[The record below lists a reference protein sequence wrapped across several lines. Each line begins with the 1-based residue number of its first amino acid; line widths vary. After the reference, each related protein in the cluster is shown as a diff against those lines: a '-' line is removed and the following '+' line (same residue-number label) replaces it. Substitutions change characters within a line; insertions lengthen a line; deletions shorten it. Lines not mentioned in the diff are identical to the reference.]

1 MLKEYIEGRIKRYEV
16 ALEKIQQAI
25 EECGNNDLWNII
37 ENLEKGKFEL
47 IDLIEED
54 NKMLSKYD

>member
-1 MLKEYIEGRIKRYEV
+1 MKEYVEGRIKRYEV

-54 NKMLSKYD
+54 EKMLSKYD